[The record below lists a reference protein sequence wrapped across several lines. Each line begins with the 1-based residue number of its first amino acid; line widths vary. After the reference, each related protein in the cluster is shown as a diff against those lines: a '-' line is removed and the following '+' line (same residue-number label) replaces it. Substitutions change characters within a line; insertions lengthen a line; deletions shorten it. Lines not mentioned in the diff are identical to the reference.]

1 MRGSSPARTGV
12 DNYNEQGCGMVAL
25 AADATSFMDL
35 LTGGMAPAQFWP
47 ALGQIMLINLI
58 LSGDN
63 AVVIALA
70 CRSLPPAQRKVGILL
85 GAGVAVLMRV
95 VFTIGVTSLLTT
107 PWLKVVGSLLLF
119 WIAIKLLAEDG
130 EGEKDIKDSSNIWG
144 AVQTIVVAD
153 LVMSLDNVL
162 AIAAAAKGNWSL
174 IIIGLAV
181 SVPLIVFGATMVMFL
196 LTRFPILVWAGAA
209 LLGWIAGELIVSD
222 PGLHHQAEE
231 LAKAL
236 GITLHTLERIA
247 AAIGAAIVVGVGWV
261 LRRRHAAEA
270 H

>member
-1 MRGSSPARTGV
+1 M
-12 DNYNEQGCGMVAL
+12 
-25 AADATSFMDL
+25 
-35 LTGGMAPAQFWP
+35 GGMPAAQFWP
-47 ALGQIMLINLI
+47 ALGQIMLVNLI

-70 CRSLPPAQRKVGILL
+70 CRSLPPAQRKWGILL
-85 GAGVAVLMRV
+85 GALVAIIMRV
-95 VFTIGVTSLLTT
+95 VFTIGVASLLST

-119 WIAIKLLAEDG
+119 WIAIKLLAE
-130 EGEKDIKDSSNIWG
+130 EGGDEKDIKDSSNIWG

-162 AIAAAAKGNWSL
+162 AIAAAAKGNWAL

-181 SVPLIVFGATMVMFL
+181 SVPLIVFGATLVMFL
-196 LTRFPILVWAGAA
+196 LSRLPILVWAGAA

-222 PGLHHQAEE
+222 PGVVGYAEQA
-231 LAKAL
+231 ARSL
-236 GITLHTLERIA
+236 GVTLHTLERIA
-247 AAIGAAIVVGVGWV
+247 AAVGALFVVGMGWV
-261 LRRRHAAEA
+261 LRRRHTAAA

>member
-1 MRGSSPARTGV
+1 
-12 DNYNEQGCGMVAL
+12 MVTL
-25 AADATSFMDL
+25 AADATSFVETLM
-35 LTGGMAPAQFWP
+35 GGMAAAQFWP
-47 ALGQIMLINLI
+47 ALGQIMIINLI

-70 CRSLPPAQRKVGILL
+70 CRSLPPAQRKWGIML
-85 GAGVAVLMRV
+85 GALVAVVMRI
-95 VFTIGVTSLLTT
+95 VFTVGVTSLLST
-107 PWLKVVGSLLLF
+107 PWLKVIGSLLLF

-130 EGEKDIKDSSNIWG
+130 DGDKDIKDSSNIWG
-144 AVQTIVVAD
+144 AVQTIAVAD

-181 SVPLIVFGATMVMFL
+181 SVPLIVFGATLVMFL
-196 LTRFPILVWAGAA
+196 LTKLPVLVWVGAA

-222 PGLHHQAEE
+222 PGMHHHAEA
-231 LAKAL
+231 LAKSL
-236 GITLHTLERIA
+236 GVTLHTLELVA
-247 AAIGAAIVVGVGWV
+247 AAIGALVVVVAGWA

>member
-1 MRGSSPARTGV
+1 M
-12 DNYNEQGCGMVAL
+12 
-25 AADATSFMDL
+25 
-35 LTGGMAPAQFWP
+35 GGMPPSLFWP

-70 CRSLPPAQRKVGILL
+70 CRSLPAAQRKWGILL
-85 GAGVAVLMRV
+85 GAGVAVLMRI
-95 VFTIGVTSLLTT
+95 VFTIGVASLLKT
-107 PWLKVVGSLLLF
+107 PWLKVIGSLLLF
-119 WIAIKLLAEDG
+119 WIAIKLLAEEG
-130 EGEKDIKDSSNIWG
+130 EGDKDIKDSSNIWG
-144 AVQTIVVAD
+144 AVQTIAVAD

-162 AIAAAAKGNWSL
+162 AIAAAAKENWSL

-181 SVPLIVFGATMVMFL
+181 SVPLIVFGATLVMFL

-222 PGLHHQAEE
+222 PGVQHQATE
-231 LAKAL
+231 LARTL
-236 GITLHTLERIA
+236 GIDMHMLERIA
-247 AAIGAAIVVGVGWV
+247 AAIGAAFVVAVGWM
-261 LRRRHAAEA
+261 LRRRHASEA

>member
-1 MRGSSPARTGV
+1 
-12 DNYNEQGCGMVAL
+12 MVTL
-25 AADATSFMDL
+25 AADATSLIDI
-35 LTGGMAPAQFWP
+35 LTGGMPPSLFWP

-70 CRSLPPAQRKVGILL
+70 CRSLPPTQRKWGILL

-95 VFTIGVTSLLTT
+95 VFTVGVTSLLST
-107 PWLKVVGSLLLF
+107 PWLKVIGSLLLF

-130 EGEKDIKDSSNIWG
+130 EGDKDIKDSSSIWG

-196 LTRFPILVWAGAA
+196 LTRFPILVWVGAA

-222 PGLHHQAEE
+222 PGMHHYAEAVAKS
-231 LAKAL
+231 LAVD
-236 GITLHTLERIA
+236 LHTLERIA
-247 AAIGAAIVVGVGWV
+247 AAIGAAIVVGAGWV
-261 LRRRHAAEA
+261 LRRRHAAAA